1 MTLNWI
7 YFAFIV
13 ERMSKIYILCVYKYL
28 ETVWAAYD
36 DSEDGNVGKTTFVYQ
51 NLHTTN
57 WSNRLVA
64 CKVTIG
70 QWQVPFTGLKHL

>member
-1 MTLNWI
+1 MALNWI

-51 NLHTTN
+51 NLRTTN
-57 WSNRLVA
+57 
-64 CKVTIG
+64 
-70 QWQVPFTGLKHL
+70 